1 MNSKHASASTT
12 LKEWTGNHTGAM
24 EYYDKASA
32 VDPHYVNALG
42 NKGVALYELGNHT
55 AAMEYFDKVLAIN
68 PHDVIVP

>member
-42 NKGVALYELGNHT
+42 NKGLSLDKLGNHT
-55 AAMEYFDKVLAIN
+55 GAME
-68 PHDVIVP
+68 